1 MAEVAPEA
9 EVATS
14 PYAVL
19 VHNST
24 YRWFYAGQG
33 ASLIGTWSQAA
44 AARWIVYE
52 ITKSERAVG
61 IVDAV
66 EVLPGVVVGLVAGAV
81 ADKVSGRLMLT
92 AMQVGQAVLAFLLA
106 VMVGSGSI
114 AIWQMALI
122 LAFSQVFVTFEEPS
136 RQVFQRHLVGRS
148 ALGGAIAL
156 ETGLFNVSR
165 VLGPA
170 VAGLSL
176 SLLGQS
182 APFAINACSFLAA
195 LVILSFLRTPHDHEA
210 DTDPTETESETEA
223 EVGIL
228 AGFKYVW
235 NDRRVLRIF
244 LLLGFFGVAGLGYT
258 ALIPSYAQKQLDSGA
273 GGYSALQVGG
283 GIGSTVGAFVVAGM
297 AASKRRDLL
306 VSGGMVLAGVAL
318 ALAGVVPGLLGHKF
332 GLPTAVAL
340 MFLNGMGTIVV
351 FATAQTLIQ
360 AAVPDSIRGRISGLW
375 MIVFSASTPI
385 GSLASGLLAQP
396 LGVVLIMVASGLICI
411 VVAGLVFFTGI
422 LIPSK
427 KDEAEGLV

>member
-9 EVATS
+9 ETSTS
-14 PYAVL
+14 PYSVL
-19 VHNST
+19 VHNPS

-165 VLGPA
+165 VIGPA
-170 VAGLSL
+170 VAGISL

-195 LVILSFLRTPHDHEA
+195 LVILSFLRTPHNDEA
-210 DTDPTETESETEA
+210 DTDPTETEA

-283 GIGSTVGAFVVAGM
+283 GIGSTVGAFVVASM

-306 VSGGMVLAGVAL
+306 VSGGMVIAGVAL
-318 ALAGVVPGLLGHKF
+318 ALAGVVPGLLGHKL
-332 GLPTAVAL
+332 GLPAAVAL

-360 AAVPDSIRGRISGLW
+360 AAVPDAIRGRISGLW

-396 LGVVLIMVASGLICI
+396 LGVVPIMVASGLICV
-411 VVAGLVFFTGI
+411 VVAGLVFFTGV